1 MRTSSEGR
9 ELAARATHDL
19 RATRDGSRGSLRGA
33 ACWNQADLV
42 VARAPHVSSALLPAV
57 GTPKCLPAEERV
69 EDVGRVSSARGCEFV
84 LYV

>member
-19 RATRDGSRGSLRGA
+19 RATRDGSRGSFRGA

-42 VARAPHVSSALLPAV
+42 VARAPYVSSALPAV